1 MMHFSDFIKN
11 AKKKLNFKINLISQ
25 IRITLIK
32 EEILLLLKHQYRP
45 GLLSDIARVFY
56 DNNLSIFSARIN
68 TLGDKV
74 EDTFE
79 LENLNKTLIPNKKMK
94 EIIASLKKVV

>member
-1 MMHFSDFIKN
+1 MNFQLKN
-11 AKKKLNFKINLISQ
+11 AKKKIKFQNKLNITNTHNSNKERNLITIETSD
-25 IRITLIK
+25 
-32 EEILLLLKHQYRP
+32 RP
-45 GLLSDIARVFY
+45 GLLSDIAKVFY

-79 LENLNKTLIPNKKMK
+79 LENLNKSLIPNKKMK